1 MTNSDNYIYL
11 LSQRNSVKYPSIREF
26 DCYYNNQLFNPF
38 LDYLIDNRYNIF
50 DCKFID
56 FTTLSG
62 YDITKYKDQIIAWTI
77 LSNINSHYKVSPA
90 CSNTGLLPESY
101 HNRDD
106 NITIDAL
113 KHILSRDYLLEIYNI
128 SYDYFQYLN
137 NDFNIYEVPKVAVR
151 YVRFLSHISNMIN
164 NQPNYSEELTISH
177 RYKDKI
183 TVNIINLN
191 TMDKRIYLSY

>member
-11 LSQRNSVKYPSIREF
+11 LSQRNSVKYPSIHVF

-38 LDYLIDNRYNIF
+38 LDYLIDNKYNIF

-56 FTTLSG
+56 FINLSD
-62 YDITKYKDQIIAWTI
+62 YETTKYKNQIIAWTNLI
-77 LSNINSHYKVSPA
+77 NINSNYKVSPA
-90 CSNTGLLPESY
+90 HSNTGLLPESY
-101 HNRDD
+101 HDRDD

-113 KHILSRDYLLEIYNI
+113 KHILSRDYLLKIYNI

-164 NQPNYSEELTISH
+164 NQPIYSEELTISH
-177 RYKDKI
+177 LYKDKI
-183 TVNIINLN
+183 IVNIINLN
-191 TMDKRIYLSY
+191 TMNKRIYLSY